1 MTRADSRRARL
12 SSDWLTLY
20 IREHGGVMTVRR
32 ELVVE

>member
-1 MTRADSRRARL
+1 MTDGEGRRARL
-12 SSDWLTLY
+12 SSEWLIQH